1 MTSPESR
8 AIRHMYRT
16 DPRMFMQLA
25 FRLLHPGISY
35 QHNWSIDVLGE
46 ALARCHSRETT
57 RLIINMP
64 PRSLKSVCA
73 SIAFPAWI
81 HGVQPDQRILCISGH
96 RGLADEHHH
105 QAHQLMTH
113 ERYRGLFPHVR
124 VSESPGRLK
133 LPQGGVRLAL
143 TPTGAVTGIGADMII
158 IDDPQTPQQADD
170 PAKCAEIRNW
180 YDRNIYQRLND
191 KHDGMI
197 IVVTQRLSV
206 DDLTTHLLKQDGWEV
221 LSLPAI
227 ATRDEYLP
235 RSLGGG
241 MARRKGEA
249 LHPARESRADL
260 RAEMLRMGARAFCAQ
275 YQQDPYPTRHHRGG
289 VYHTAPHSDVTGE
302 EHKNNA
308 VFFAQLPEELFVL
321 DSVFGEQNS
330 FRAGPAPMMSTEEWI
345 ERHGGMQINRTA

>member
-46 ALARCHSRETT
+46 ALARCHRRETT

-81 HGVQPDQRILCISGH
+81 HGVQPDQKILCISGH

-105 QAHQLMTH
+105 QAHRLMTH

-133 LPQGGVRLAL
+133 LQQGGVRLAL
-143 TPTGAVTGIGADMII
+143 TPTGAVTGKGADMII
-158 IDDPQTPQQADD
+158 IDDPQSTHHAEDQN
-170 PAKCAEIRNW
+170 KCDEICSW
-180 YDRNIYQRLND
+180 YNRNIYQRLND
-191 KHDGMI
+191 KHNGVI
-197 IVVTQRLSV
+197 ILVTQRLSSN
-206 DDLTTHLLKQDGWEV
+206 DLSSHLLQQEGWEL

-227 ATRDEYLP
+227 AMQDEYLP
-235 RSLGGG
+235 QSLG
-241 MARRKGEA
+241 ARLVRKKGEP
-249 LHPARESRADL
+249 LHPAREDREQL
-260 RAEMLRMGARAFCAQ
+260 RAELLRMGAKVFMAQ
-275 YQQDPYPTRHHRGG
+275 YQQKPYPPGAGEGRGG
-289 VYHTAPHSDVTGE
+289 AFHNAPHPDATPEECKGCNLYFTFMPE
-302 EHKNNA
+302 EH
-308 VFFAQLPEELFVL
+308 FVL
-321 DSVFGEQNS
+321 DEVFGE
-330 FRAGPAPMMSTEEWI
+330 RTCVRHGTPPRLTEE
-345 ERHGGMQINRTA
+345 EFEEMYGHM

>member
-25 FRLLHPGISY
+25 FRLMHPGICY

-46 ALARCHSRETT
+46 ALARCHRREAT

-81 HGVQPDQRILCISGH
+81 HGVQPDQKILCISGH

-105 QAHQLMTH
+105 QAHRLMTH

-143 TPTGAVTGIGADMII
+143 TPSGAVTGKGADMII
-158 IDDPQTPQQADD
+158 IDDPQTPQQAEES
-170 PAKCAEIRNW
+170 AKCAEIRSW

-191 KHDGMI
+191 KHDGVI
-197 IVVTQRLSV
+197 IVVTQRLSI
-206 DDLTTHLLKQDGWEV
+206 DDLTAHLLKQDGWEV

-235 RSLGGG
+235 QSLGGV

-249 LHPARESRADL
+249 LHPARESREDL

-275 YQQDPYPTRHHRGG
+275 YQQDPYPVRHHRGG
-289 VYHTAPHSDVTGE
+289 VYHTSPHTDGTE
-302 EHKNNA
+302 AEHKNSA

-321 DSVFGEQNS
+321 DCMFGEQNS

>member
-57 RLIINMP
+57 RLIINIP

-81 HGVQPDQRILCISGH
+81 HGVQPDQKILCISGH

-105 QAHQLMTH
+105 QAHRLMTH

-133 LPQGGVRLAL
+133 LQQGGVRLAL
-143 TPTGAVTGIGADMII
+143 TLSGAVTGKGADMII
-158 IDDPQTPQQADD
+158 IDDPQTPQQAEES
-170 PAKCAEIRNW
+170 AKCAEIRSW

-191 KHDGMI
+191 KHDGVI

-206 DDLTTHLLKQDGWEV
+206 DDLTAHLLKQEGWEV

-249 LHPARESRADL
+249 LHPARESRDDL
-260 RAEMLRMGARAFCAQ
+260 CVEMLRMGARAFCAQ
-275 YQQDPYPTRHHRGG
+275 YQQDPYPNRHHRGG
-289 VYHTAPHSDVTGE
+289 VYHTAPHTDGTGE
-302 EHKNNA
+302 EHNRCA

-321 DSVFGEQNS
+321 DHVFGMQNS

-345 ERHGGMQINRTA
+345 KRHGGMQINRTA